1 MKIVSFTYEL
11 VPEAKGFSVTCLDWD
26 SVFTEGDTYEQ
37 CQKNAAEVTEMFLE
51 MLASNSLKKNQHPKF
66 KEHKTSPYQFQLY
79 FNLTTHK
86 HINIA
91 KAKSNFIAVRKERE
105 LVLA

>member
-11 VPEAKGFSVTCLDWD
+11 VPETKGFSVTCLDWD
-26 SVFTEGDTYEQ
+26 CVFTEGDTYEQ
-37 CQKNAAEVTEMFLE
+37 CQKNAAEVTEMFFKL
-51 MLASNSLKKNQHPKF
+51 LANGDLKKAQYPKF
-66 KEHKTSPYQFQLY
+66 KQHKTSPYQFQLY
-79 FNLTTHK
+79 FNIETQK

-91 KAKSNFIAVRKERE
+91 KAKNKFTAIKKEAE